1 MMPARELGGRAVVSP
16 AMGALRHPLEPAP
29 YSAPPL
35 SAAGSAPSPALA
47 YALAPPLSV
56 QDEALIRGL
65 RPETLALWTATCG
78 SAALSVL
85 VYAGL
90 WGLPI
95 ACGLVAGMW
104 LHELGHAALA
114 RRLGLRPS
122 PIVFVPFVGATQ
134 RLGRPP
140 AHALDAARIALAGP
154 CCGLW
159 FALAC
164 RLGHA
169 AGGPGEL
176 RFLATAHALL
186 ALVDLLP
193 LALLDGRRVMG
204 ALAREQRAACA
215 CGALAFGFATGSWL
229 LVPAALALGFAAT
242 RPAPARGEA
251 WVAWGY
257 LALLGAAAL
266 LAGFAADYGAFGPAS
281 LVPF

>member
-1 MMPARELGGRAVVSP
+1 MGVV
-16 AMGALRHPLEPAP
+16 RHPLEPAP
-29 YSAPPL
+29 YAPPPL
-35 SAAGSAPSPALA
+35 AAPGGPPSPALA
-47 YALAPPLSV
+47 YALAPPLSA

-65 RPETLALWTATCG
+65 RPETLALWIATFG
-78 SAALSVL
+78 SAVLSVL

-134 RLGRPP
+134 RLGAQPRQ
-140 AHALDAARIALAGP
+140 AVDGARVALAGP

-164 RLGHA
+164 QIGHA
-169 AGGPGEL
+169 LGGPAEL
-176 RFLATAHALL
+176 RFLGAAHALL

-193 LALLDGRRVMG
+193 LGLLDGQRVLG

-215 CGALAFGFATGSWL
+215 CAALALAMATGSWL
-229 LVPAALALGFAAT
+229 LLPVAVALGWAAT
-242 RPAPARGEA
+242 RGGPAHGTAFIA
-251 WVAWGY
+251 WAY
-257 LALLGAAAL
+257 LALLATAAL
-266 LAGFAADYGAFGPAS
+266 LAYLGPYDAFELAS
-281 LVPF
+281 LAPS